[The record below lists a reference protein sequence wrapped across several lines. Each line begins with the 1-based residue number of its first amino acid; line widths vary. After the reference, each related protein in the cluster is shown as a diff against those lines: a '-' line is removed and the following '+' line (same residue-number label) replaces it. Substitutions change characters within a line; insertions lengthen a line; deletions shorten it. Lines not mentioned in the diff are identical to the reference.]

1 MKAAVMEKRGA
12 VVPNVHKDYLTG
24 EDFVRQSSVFGWRDK
39 WKKLP
44 QTPQSYNPKE
54 EYIRHLEEKY
64 ESLR

>member
-1 MKAAVMEKRGA
+1 METAVMERRSA
-12 VVPNVHKDYLTG
+12 VVPNVHKEYATG
-24 EDFVRQSSVFGWRDK
+24 GTSVRQNKTFGWIDK
-39 WKKLP
+39 WEKLP